1 MPGEGNIVLNIFR
14 IPELRRRVLFTLIML
29 VIVRIGSY
37 IPIPGIDAVALE
49 RLFAQTGARGLL
61 GFLDLFAGGALSRFT
76 LFALG
81 IMPYISTSIILQL
94 LTVVVPALERL
105 SKEGEAGRKKIQQIT
120 RFGTVVICAIQAYAL
135 TVFMKAQ
142 PEVIVN
148 PGIQFTVIAI
158 VAITA
163 GTIFLMWIGEQI
175 TERGIGNGIS
185 LIIFIGIVA
194 RIPVASRQVYDQ
206 LKVGEINPIVL
217 IVSFGIFIA
226 IIAFV
231 IMEQQGQRRIPIQH
245 AKKIIGRKVY
255 TAQGTH
261 LPLRINP
268 SGVIPIIF
276 ASSVLLFPAQIAQS
290 LGARVPALERIAALL
305 SPGRALYLSL
315 YALLII
321 FFTYFYTQIQL
332 NPIDIADNLR
342 KVGGYIPGI
351 RPGENT
357 SSYLQKVLNRIVL
370 PGSIFL
376 ALIALIPTVIQRW
389 LNLPPEMAYLM
400 GGTSLLIMV
409 GVDLD
414 TMKQIE
420 SHLLMRHY
428 DGFMKKGGR
437 IRGRSI

>member
-1 MPGEGNIVLNIFR
+1 MPGEGNIVLNIFK
-14 IPELRRRVLFTLIML
+14 IPELRRRVLFTLVML

-37 IPIPGIDAVALE
+37 IPVPGIDAVALQ
-49 RLFAQTGARGLL
+49 RLFTQTGARGLL

-148 PGIQFTVIAI
+148 PGIQFTVSAVI
-158 VAITA
+158 AITA

-194 RIPVASRQVYDQ
+194 RIPVAFRQVYDQ

-217 IVSFGIFIA
+217 IASFGIFVA

-290 LGARVPALERIAALL
+290 LGARVPPLERLAALL

-332 NPIDIADNLR
+332 NPIDIADNLK

-357 SSYLQKVLNRIVL
+357 STYLQKVLNRIVL

-376 ALIALIPTVIQRW
+376 ALIALIPTIIQRW

>member
-1 MPGEGNIVLNIFR
+1 MAAGSNLIVNIFR
-14 IPELRRRVLFTLIML
+14 IPELRRRVLFTFLMIL
-29 VIVRIGSY
+29 IVRIGTY
-37 IPIPGIDAVALE
+37 IPVPGINPVALE
-49 RLFAQTGARGLL
+49 RIFSQTGAGLL

-76 LFALG
+76 VFALG
-81 IMPYISTSIILQL
+81 IMPYISSSIIMQL
-94 LTVVVPALERL
+94 LTVVIPALERL
-105 SKEGEAGRKKIQQIT
+105 SKEGEVGRKKIQQIS
-120 RFGTVVICAIQAYAL
+120 RFATVVIAAIQAYAL
-135 TVFMKAQ
+135 TVFMKSR

-148 PGIQFTVIAI
+148 PGLGFTVNAVI
-158 VAITA
+158 AITA

-194 RIPVASRQVYDQ
+194 RIPVAFKAVYDQ
-206 LKVGEINPIVL
+206 LKLGELNPIIL
-217 IVSFGIFIA
+217 LLSFGIFVG

-231 IMEQQGQRRIPIQH
+231 ILEQQGQRRIPIQH
-245 AKKIIGRKVY
+245 AKKVIGRKVY
-255 TAQGTH
+255 SAQATY
-261 LPLRINP
+261 LPLKINP

-276 ASSVLLFPAQIAQS
+276 ASSLLLFPAQIAQT
-290 LGARVPALERIAALL
+290 LGARVPALERLAVLL
-305 SPGRALYLSL
+305 SPGNVLYLVL

-332 NPIDIADNLR
+332 NPIDIADNLK

-351 RPGENT
+351 RPGVNT
-357 SSYLQKVLNRIVL
+357 STYLQKVLNRIVL

-376 ALIALIPTVIQRW
+376 ALIALVPTIIQRW
-389 LNLPPEMAYLM
+389 LGLPSAMAYLM

-428 DGFMKKGGR
+428 DGFMKKGGK
-437 IRGRSI
+437 IRGRNL

>member
-1 MPGEGNIVLNIFR
+1 MAERSNIVWNIFR
-14 IPELRRRVLFTLIML
+14 IPELRKRVFFTAAMLIIFRL
-29 VIVRIGSY
+29 GTY
-37 IPIPGIDAVALE
+37 IPVPGVNPVALQ
-49 RLFAQTGARGLL
+49 RLFSQAGSAGLL

-76 LFALG
+76 IFALG
-81 IMPYISTSIILQL
+81 IMPYISSSIILQL
-94 LTVVVPALERL
+94 LVVVIPVLERL
-105 SKEGEAGRKKIQQIT
+105 SKEGEVGRKRIQQIT
-120 RFGTVVICAIQAYAL
+120 RIGTIFIAAIQGYAL
-135 TVFMKAQ
+135 TVFMKSQ
-142 PEVIVN
+142 PDVIVN
-148 PGIQFTVIAI
+148 PGTWFTVNAV

-163 GTIFLMWIGEQI
+163 GSVFLMWIGEQI
-175 TERGIGNGIS
+175 TSRGIGNGASI
-185 LIIFIGIVA
+185 LIFIGIVA
-194 RIPVASRQVYDQ
+194 RIPVAFQQVFQ
-206 LKVGEINPIVL
+206 QMKTGELNPLVL
-217 IVSFGIFIA
+217 IVAFAVFVG

-245 AKKIIGRKVY
+245 AKKVIGRKVY
-255 TAQGTH
+255 SAQATH
-261 LPLRINP
+261 LPLKINP

-276 ASSVLLFPAQIAQS
+276 ASSVLLFPAQLAQT
-290 LGARVPALERIAALL
+290 LGTRVPVLERLAVLL
-305 SPGRALYLSL
+305 SPGNAFYLTL
-315 YALLII
+315 YAVLII

-351 RPGENT
+351 RPGPNT
-357 SSYLQKVLNRIVL
+357 STYLQRVLNRIVL

-376 ALIALIPTVIQRW
+376 AIIALVPTVIQRW

-428 DGFMKKGGR
+428 DGFMRKGGR
-437 IRGRSI
+437 LRGRNL

>member
-1 MPGEGNIVLNIFR
+1 MAAQSNIVVNIFK
-14 IPELRRRVLFTLIML
+14 IPELRRRVLFTLMML
-29 VIVRIGSY
+29 VIIRIGAY
-37 IPIPGIDAVALE
+37 IPVPGVDAVALQK
-49 RLFAQTGARGLL
+49 LFTQTGGGLL
-61 GFLDLFAGGALSRFT
+61 GFLDLFAGGALRRFT

-94 LTVVVPALERL
+94 LTVVVPVLERL
-105 SKEGEAGRKKIQQIT
+105 SKEGESGRKKIQQIT
-120 RFGTVVICAIQAYAL
+120 RFGTVVISAIQAYAL
-135 TVFMKAQ
+135 TVFMKSQ
-142 PEVIVN
+142 PDVIVN
-148 PGIQFTVIAI
+148 PGIGFTINAI

-163 GTIFLMWIGEQI
+163 GTLFLMWVGEQI

-194 RIPVASRQVYDQ
+194 RIPVAFKQVYDQ
-206 LKVGEINPIVL
+206 LKVGELNPVVL
-217 IVSFGIFIA
+217 IASFGIFVGIVM
-226 IIAFV
+226 FV
-231 IMEQQGQRRIPIQH
+231 IIEQQGQRRIPIQH
-245 AKKIIGRKVY
+245 AKKVVGRKVY
-255 TAQGTH
+255 TAQATH
-261 LPLRINP
+261 LPLKINP

-276 ASSVLLFPAQIAQS
+276 ASSVLLFPAQIAKS
-290 LGARVPALERIAALL
+290 LGTRAPVLDRLAALL
-305 SPGRALYLSL
+305 SPGNVLYLTL

-332 NPIDIADNLR
+332 NPIDIADNLK

-351 RPGENT
+351 RPGTNT
-357 SSYLQKVLNRIVL
+357 STYLQRVLNRIVL

-376 ALIALIPTVIQRW
+376 AIIALVPTIIQRW
-389 LNLPPEMAYLM
+389 LNLPSAMAYLM

-428 DGFMKKGGR
+428 DGFMKKGGKL
-437 IRGRSI
+437 RGRNL

>member
-1 MPGEGNIVLNIFR
+1 MAGTGNIAINIFK
-14 IPELRRRVLFTLIML
+14 IPELRKRVLFTLLMIL
-29 VIVRIGSY
+29 IVRIGAY
-37 IPIPGIDAVALE
+37 IPVPGIDAVALE
-49 RLFAQTGARGLL
+49 RLFTQQTGGLL

-76 LFALG
+76 VFALG
-81 IMPYISTSIILQL
+81 IMPYISASIILQL
-94 LTVVVPALERL
+94 LTVVIPALERL
-105 SKEGEAGRKKIQQIT
+105 SKEGEVGRKKIQQIT
-120 RFGTVVICAIQAYAL
+120 RFSTVGIAGVQSYAL
-135 TVFMKAQ
+135 TVFMKSR

-148 PGIQFTVIAI
+148 PGLGFTINAV
-158 VAITA
+158 VAITT

-194 RIPVASRQVYDQ
+194 RIPTAFTQVYDQ
-206 LKVGEINPIVL
+206 LKIGELNPIVL
-217 IVSFGIFIA
+217 IASFGIFVA

-231 IMEQQGQRRIPIQH
+231 ILEQQGQRRIPIQH
-245 AKKIIGRKVY
+245 AKKVVGRKVY
-255 TAQGTH
+255 SAQATH
-261 LPLRINP
+261 LPLKINP

-276 ASSVLLFPAQIAQS
+276 ASSVLLFPAQIAKS
-290 LGARVPALERIAALL
+290 LGARVPVLDRFAAML
-305 SPGRALYLSL
+305 SPGNVLYLVL

-332 NPIDIADNLR
+332 NPIDIADNLK

-351 RPGENT
+351 RPGVNT
-357 SSYLQKVLNRIVL
+357 STYLQKVLNRIVL

-376 ALIALIPTVIQRW
+376 AMIALIPTLIQRW
-389 LNLPPEMAYLM
+389 LGLPPEMAQLM

-428 DGFMKKGGR
+428 EGFMKRGGKL
-437 IRGRSI
+437 RGRNL

>member
-1 MPGEGNIVLNIFR
+1 V
-14 IPELRRRVLFTLIML
+14 
-29 VIVRIGSY
+29 
-37 IPIPGIDAVALE
+37 PGINTVALE
-49 RLFAQTGARGLL
+49 RLFSQAAGGIL
-61 GFLDLFAGGALSRFT
+61 GFLDLFAGGAMSRFT

-81 IMPYISTSIILQL
+81 IMPYISSSIIMQL
-94 LTVVVPALERL
+94 LTIVIPVLERL
-105 SKEGEAGRKKIQQIT
+105 SKEGEAGRKKMQQIT
-120 RFGTVVICAIQAYAL
+120 RVGTIGIAGVQAFAL
-135 TVFMKAQ
+135 TQFMKAQ

-148 PGIQFTVIAI
+148 PGLGFTITALIAMI
-158 VAITA
+158 A

-194 RIPVASRQVYDQ
+194 RVPVAFKQVYDQ
-206 LKVGEINPIVL
+206 LKLGELNPIVL
-217 IVSFGIFIA
+217 IASFGIFIG
-226 IIAFV
+226 IVAFV
-231 IMEQQGQRRIPIQH
+231 ILEQQGQRRIPIQH
-245 AKKIIGRKVY
+245 AKKVVGRKVY
-255 TAQGTH
+255 SAQATH
-261 LPLRINP
+261 LPLKINP

-276 ASSVLLFPAQIAQS
+276 ASSILLFPAQIAKS
-290 LGARVPALERIAALL
+290 FGARVPALDNLATLL
-305 SPGRALYLSL
+305 SPGRILYLVL

-332 NPIDIADNLR
+332 NPIDIADNLK

-351 RPGENT
+351 RPGANT
-357 SSYLQKVLNRIVL
+357 STYLQRVLNRIVL

-376 ALIALIPTVIQRW
+376 AIIALVPTIIQRW
-389 LNLPPEMAYLM
+389 LKLPPAMAYLM

-428 DGFMKKGGR
+428 DGFMKKGGK
-437 IRGRSI
+437 IRGRNL

>member
-1 MPGEGNIVLNIFR
+1 VIFTFLMV
-14 IPELRRRVLFTLIML
+14 I
-29 VIVRIGSY
+29 IVRVGAY
-37 IPIPGIDAVALE
+37 IPVPGINTVALE
-49 RLFAQTGARGLL
+49 RLFSQAAGGIL
-61 GFLDLFAGGALSRFT
+61 GFLDLFAGGAMSRFT

-81 IMPYISTSIILQL
+81 IMPYISSSIIMQL
-94 LTVVVPALERL
+94 LTIVIPVLERL
-105 SKEGEAGRKKIQQIT
+105 SKEGEAGRKKMQQIT
-120 RFGTVVICAIQAYAL
+120 RVGTIGIAGVQAFAL
-135 TVFMKAQ
+135 TQFMKAQ

-148 PGIQFTVIAI
+148 PGLGFTITALIAMI
-158 VAITA
+158 A

-194 RIPVASRQVYDQ
+194 RVPVAFKQVYDQ
-206 LKVGEINPIVL
+206 LKLGELNPIVL
-217 IVSFGIFIA
+217 IASFGIFIG
-226 IIAFV
+226 IVAFV
-231 IMEQQGQRRIPIQH
+231 ILEQQGQRRIPIQH
-245 AKKIIGRKVY
+245 AKKVVGRKVY
-255 TAQGTH
+255 SAQATH
-261 LPLRINP
+261 LPLKINP

-276 ASSVLLFPAQIAQS
+276 ASSILLFPAQIAKS
-290 LGARVPALERIAALL
+290 FGARVPALDNLATLL
-305 SPGRALYLSL
+305 SPGRILYLVL

-332 NPIDIADNLR
+332 NPIDIADNLK

-351 RPGENT
+351 RPGANT
-357 SSYLQKVLNRIVL
+357 STYLQRVLNRIVL

-376 ALIALIPTVIQRW
+376 AIIALVPTIIQRW
-389 LNLPPEMAYLM
+389 LKLPPAMAYLM

-428 DGFMKKGGR
+428 DGFMKKGGK
-437 IRGRSI
+437 IRGRNL

>member
-1 MPGEGNIVLNIFR
+1 MPGEGSIVLNIFK

-231 IMEQQGQRRIPIQH
+231 IVEQQGQRRIPIQH

>member
-1 MPGEGNIVLNIFR
+1 MAAGSNLIVNIFR
-14 IPELRRRVLFTLIML
+14 IPELRRRVLFTFLMIL
-29 VIVRIGSY
+29 IVRIGTY
-37 IPIPGIDAVALE
+37 IPVPGINPVALE
-49 RLFAQTGARGLL
+49 RIFSQTGAGLL

-76 LFALG
+76 VFALG
-81 IMPYISTSIILQL
+81 IMPYISSSIIMQL
-94 LTVVVPALERL
+94 LTVVIPALERL
-105 SKEGEAGRKKIQQIT
+105 SKEGEVGRKKIQQIS
-120 RFGTVVICAIQAYAL
+120 RFATVVIAAIQAYAL
-135 TVFMKAQ
+135 T
-142 PEVIVN
+142 
-148 PGIQFTVIAI
+148 
-158 VAITA
+158 AITA

-194 RIPVASRQVYDQ
+194 RIPVAFKAVYDQ
-206 LKVGEINPIVL
+206 LKLGELNPIIL
-217 IVSFGIFIA
+217 LLSFGIFVG

-231 IMEQQGQRRIPIQH
+231 ILEQQGQRRIPIQH
-245 AKKIIGRKVY
+245 AKKVIGRKVY
-255 TAQGTH
+255 SAQATY
-261 LPLRINP
+261 LPLKINP

-276 ASSVLLFPAQIAQS
+276 ASSLLLFPAQIAQT
-290 LGARVPALERIAALL
+290 LGARVPALERLAVLL
-305 SPGRALYLSL
+305 SPGNVLYLVL

-332 NPIDIADNLR
+332 NPIDIADNLK

-351 RPGENT
+351 RPGVNT
-357 SSYLQKVLNRIVL
+357 STYLQKVLNRIVL

-376 ALIALIPTVIQRW
+376 ALIALVPTIIQRW
-389 LNLPPEMAYLM
+389 LGLPSAMAYLM

-428 DGFMKKGGR
+428 DGFMKKGGK
-437 IRGRSI
+437 IRGRNL